1 MLKYYVIKIL
11 GFNCKERE
19 ADKSLRSSFPAMTKE
34 IIEQQ
39 RLFPDEPEEAD
50 SYSESVKFDARS
62 MTTLLPPNPKNGS
75 SPQEKLKSFKTAL
88 VALYLL
94 VFAVLIPLI
103 GIVAAQLINRG
114 MKNCFVG
121 SMNTSDTSQSL
132 IGEEDTRKAEM
143 RFPAFMEHMK
153 DLEERIQ
160 RISDL
165 KDNLMDTERF
175 QNFSMATD
183 QRLNDVL
190 LQLSSLISSVQEHGN
205 SLDEISKSLLSL
217 NTTLLDVQLH
227 TETLNRK
234 VNESTVKQQEDINKL
249 EERVRKASAEIQSV
263 KQEQEHVEQE
273 VKQEM
278 KVLNNI
284 TNDLRLK
291 DWEHSQT
298 LKNITLIQGPPGP
311 PGEKGDRGLPGIS
324 GPPGIPGL
332 NGAPGLKG
340 DRGPAGFPGN
350 RGYPGSPGKAGRSG
364 YPGPKG
370 QKGEKGS
377 GGISKRMESNSTTL
391 QKKKQ

>member
-1 MLKYYVIKIL
+1 MFLFKY
-11 GFNCKERE
+11 
-19 ADKSLRSSFPAMTKE
+19 S
-34 IIEQQ
+34 
-39 RLFPDEPEEAD
+39 
-50 SYSESVKFDARS
+50 
-62 MTTLLPPNPKNGS
+62 
-75 SPQEKLKSFKTAL
+75 
-88 VALYLL
+88 
-94 VFAVLIPLI
+94 
-103 GIVAAQLINRG
+103 AQLINRG

-234 VNESTVKQQEDINKL
+234 VNESTVKQQEVSISEYNSVVHSRTKF
-249 EERVRKASAEIQSV
+249 IQILFS
-263 KQEQEHVEQE
+263 
-273 VKQEM
+273 
-278 KVLNNI
+278 
-284 TNDLRLK
+284 
-291 DWEHSQT
+291 
-298 LKNITLIQGPPGP
+298 
-311 PGEKGDRGLPGIS
+311 
-324 GPPGIPGL
+324 
-332 NGAPGLKG
+332 
-340 DRGPAGFPGN
+340 
-350 RGYPGSPGKAGRSG
+350 
-364 YPGPKG
+364 
-370 QKGEKGS
+370 
-377 GGISKRMESNSTTL
+377 
-391 QKKKQ
+391 